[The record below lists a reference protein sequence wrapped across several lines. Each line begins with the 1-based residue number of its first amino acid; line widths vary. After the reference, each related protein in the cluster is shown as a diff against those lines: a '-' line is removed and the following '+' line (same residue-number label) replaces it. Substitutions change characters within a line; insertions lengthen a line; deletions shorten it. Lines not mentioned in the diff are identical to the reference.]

1 MLLIG
6 LENSRSPLQC
16 FLRPLLPM
24 LLRTTHFLPHELAER
39 QFLLKS
45 SRVAPARVG
54 ALKQTLRVHLR
65 AGFKINKLRQSVIK
79 PKSRNWAVT
88 WTKFMPHFLLAD

>member
-6 LENSRSPLQC
+6 LENSRSPHQC
-16 FLRPLLPM
+16 FFSAFTSDAPPYNTLLP
-24 LLRTTHFLPHELAER
+24 RELAER

-45 SRVAPARVG
+45 SRAPARVG

-65 AGFKINKLRQSVIK
+65 ACFKN
-79 PKSRNWAVT
+79 A
-88 WTKFMPHFLLAD
+88 

>member
-45 SRVAPARVG
+45 SRAPARVG
-54 ALKQTLRVHLR
+54 ALKQPLRVCL
-65 AGFKINKLRQSVIK
+65 
-79 PKSRNWAVT
+79 KSY
-88 WTKFMPHFLLAD
+88 F